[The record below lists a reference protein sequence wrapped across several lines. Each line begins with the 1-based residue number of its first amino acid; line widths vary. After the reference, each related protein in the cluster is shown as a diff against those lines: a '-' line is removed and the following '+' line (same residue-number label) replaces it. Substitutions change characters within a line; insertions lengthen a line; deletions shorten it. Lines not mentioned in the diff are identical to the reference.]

1 MLDWRVTS
9 GERLHAVSTHSG
21 RQEGDGDRGMLATSL
36 YREAASRK
44 AYVFQHSG
52 ALCSWEW
59 SPHGPVTSSRTCLSL
74 LCWVLNCQC
83 WKTRSDKSSNSWLAW
98 SPAEHFSCCVYLAVP
113 FTLLNLVHKCAGCF
127 LTWILS
133 LLSGHVMYVVNI
145 TTSVSPHHSLD
156 GHGVYLFLLL
166 LEIKAF

>member
-1 MLDWRVTS
+1 MLYPPTVEGRKVMETEACW
-9 GERLHAVSTHSG
+9 LHLSTGKLLPGKLTCSSTVV
-21 RQEGDGDRGMLATSL
+21 L
-36 YREAASRK
+36 
-44 AYVFQHSG
+44 
-52 ALCSWEW
+52 LCSWEW